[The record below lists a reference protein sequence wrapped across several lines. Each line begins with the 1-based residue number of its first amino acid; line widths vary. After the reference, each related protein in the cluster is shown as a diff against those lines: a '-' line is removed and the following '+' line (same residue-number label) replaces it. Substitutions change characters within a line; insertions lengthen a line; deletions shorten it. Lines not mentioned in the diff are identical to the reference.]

1 MRDKGWVSWRPTQFL
16 TAVGWSGADRGPRRA
31 GFCALGQ
38 GGGAT
43 IKKHTHLIACNLLLL
58 AMLLA
63 GCGYHTAGHANRMPP
78 DMHVLAVPVF
88 TNQTQTYALEQLL
101 TRQVVREFVNRTKY
115 RVVVKQDPA
124 ADATLNGIIVSAQ
137 SQPLTYDPQSGRISS
152 SEVTVTMKVTLTDR
166 SGRVL
171 FENPNYVFRQQ
182 YQISQQVNSFFKEE
196 TPALTRMSQDF
207 ARTLVSDV
215 LEGF

>member
-1 MRDKGWVSWRPTQFL
+1 MSLALCCFRWFSPCLRV
-16 TAVGWSGADRGPRRA
+16 RGPRRTRFWRA
-31 GFCALGQ
+31 GVGVSVVVL
-38 GGGAT
+38 
-43 IKKHTHLIACNLLLL
+43 LIALT
-58 AMLLA
+58 
-63 GCGYHTAGHANRMPP
+63 GCGYHIAGQANRMPP

-115 RVVVKQDPA
+115 RVEVKQDPS

-166 SGRVL
+166 TGRVL

-196 TPALTRMSQDF
+196 TPALMRMSQDF

>member
-1 MRDKGWVSWRPTQFL
+1 MRDKGWVSVLFAIFFL
-16 TAVGWSGADRGPRRA
+16 
-31 GFCALGQ
+31 
-38 GGGAT
+38 
-43 IKKHTHLIACNLLLL
+43 I
-58 AMLLA
+58 
-63 GCGYHTAGHANRMPP
+63 GCGYHTAGQANRMPP

-115 RVVVKQDPA
+115 RVEVKQDPT
-124 ADATLNGIIVSAQ
+124 ADATLNGVIVSAQ
-137 SQPLTYDPQSGRISS
+137 SLPLTYDPQSGRISS

-196 TPALTRMSQDF
+196 TPALMRMSQDF